1 MEFIETNW
9 LRPHRSAITGEMI
22 VRLYETYKIPILATL
37 VILGAETSLGDRTGQ
52 GGPLAELN
60 NFGCIKASA
69 TGPWDKTA
77 NGIATVRDT
86 AWWTWGDA
94 ATGMDAWGQYLSTR
108 HDGLYMKCI
117 AAGDYRG
124 LAAVYYG
131 EDVAGYEAYVSGI
144 LERVKHIRAKAA
156 DAGMVW

>member
-22 VRLYETYKIPILATL
+22 IGLYETYKIPIVATL
-37 VILGAETSLGDRTGQ
+37 AILGAETSLGDLTGM
-52 GGPLAELN
+52 GGILAERHN
-60 NFGCIKASA
+60 YGCIRASVK
-69 TGPWDKTA
+69 GPWADSADGTV
-77 NGIATVRDT
+77 TVRGTD
-86 AWWTWGDA
+86 WWTWPDA